1 MVSVG
6 RMAGRGVEEGDEIG
20 GHGSGFR
27 EFEHGKLF
35 PLQPGHHGEALKRKE
50 AIRNEAMPDFGCQML
65 QEMAILLLNELKDLP
80 SKVTEPD
87 WLEEVEEKDG
97 KDGKNW
103 PS

>member
-1 MVSVG
+1 
-6 RMAGRGVEEGDEIG
+6 
-20 GHGSGFR
+20 
-27 EFEHGKLF
+27 
-35 PLQPGHHGEALKRKE
+35 
-50 AIRNEAMPDFGCQML
+50 MPDFGCQML